1 VLARGYDD
9 VDMQPFVDIGGLCSA
24 PRANGV
30 CPHSDTMDIRV
41 RWVIRRQGNAGAAPR
56 WIHSAGELEPSPD
69 GYMQAS
75 SVHLSSQLY
84 EKGRDLAHQV
94 VHCLM
99 RPSGQDS
106 YSTASFMDKRTD
118 RGSLVV
124 ITQIYLPGF
133 SEVSGLPSP
142 SATGVPSA
150 LVCNKRFF
158 PTWNKWARFR
168 PKEVM
173 PSQFRISISVRCFD
187 AACLRFRK
195 ACRGEQVGLRL

>member
-1 VLARGYDD
+1 MHATLRRHRRFMLSSPEQTVY
-9 VDMQPFVDIGGLCSA
+9 A
-24 PRANGV
+24 PIV
-30 CPHSDTMDIRV
+30 IPMDIRV
-41 RWVIRRQGNAGAAPR
+41 RWVIRRQDNAGAAPR
-56 WIHSAGELEPSPD
+56 WIHSAGELEPSPV

-75 SVHLSSQLY
+75 SLSSQLY
-84 EKGRDLAHQV
+84 ENGRDLAHQV

-99 RPSGQDS
+99 RPSGQGF
-106 YSTASFMDKRTD
+106 YSTASFMDERTD

-158 PTWNKWARFR
+158 PTWDKWTSHA
-168 PKEVM
+168 E
-173 PSQFRISISVRCFD
+173 SISHVHQRQMF
-187 AACLRFRK
+187 
-195 ACRGEQVGLRL
+195 